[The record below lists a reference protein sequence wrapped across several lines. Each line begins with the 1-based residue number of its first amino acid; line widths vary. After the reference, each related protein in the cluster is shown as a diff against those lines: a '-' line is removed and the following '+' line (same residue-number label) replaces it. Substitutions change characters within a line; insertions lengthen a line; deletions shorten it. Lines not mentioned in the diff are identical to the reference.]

1 MPTLT
6 ERDFV
11 LTWNLMPSDYAEAVT
26 LVPSLKTLDQEKVS
40 KMVAYLNEKRGY
52 GHGHI
57 GM

>member
-1 MPTLT
+1 
-6 ERDFV
+6 
-11 LTWNLMPSDYAEAVT
+11 MPSDYAEAVT

-57 GM
+57 GMWLVINQSKIYI